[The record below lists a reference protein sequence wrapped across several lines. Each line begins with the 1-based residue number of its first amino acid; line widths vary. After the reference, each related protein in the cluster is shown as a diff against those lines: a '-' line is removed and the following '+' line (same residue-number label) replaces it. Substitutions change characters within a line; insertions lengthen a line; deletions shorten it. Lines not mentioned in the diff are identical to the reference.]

1 MSRIGGVPIEQIVG
15 KGNGG
20 SGEDDVVDVDSGKLK
35 IAGSAEPG
43 KMIDPRNKVNF
54 FTDFFGEAADLTDE
68 PHITEDQG
76 SGTGNAVTGATNGAG
91 GTVTIAS
98 ASDDGAFT
106 ANGSAIEVDGLN
118 WKANMGNLMLEVA
131 ISIDDVSEAYCF
143 VGFTDTLPSGTLE
156 QPIYLTSS
164 DVIDSDASNA
174 CGWVYDVDAT
184 TDQWALG
191 GVKADT
197 DTAPTF
203 AGSGLAPADGVEQV
217 LKIVVNSDGDVSGY
231 INGSLVGTVAD
242 AITASTAVTPVIVVA
257 NRSANQ
263 VIATVDYLWV
273 QADRA

>member
-1 MSRIGGVPIEQIVG
+1 MTSTINGIPLDDIAGD
-15 KGNGG
+15 GNK
-20 SGEDDVVDVDSGKLK
+20 SNELDVDSGKLLV
-35 IAGSAEPG
+35 AGSAQAG
-43 KMIDPRNKVNF
+43 DMINFRNKVTF
-54 FTDFFGEAADLTDE
+54 FTDFLGEAADLSDE
-68 PHITEDQG
+68 PHISEDEG

-118 WKANMGNLMLEVA
+118 WKASMGNLVMEAAL
-131 ISIDDVSEAYCF
+131 SIDDVSEAYCF
-143 VGFTDTLPSGTLE
+143 VGFTDVLPSSTLE

-164 DVIDSDASNA
+164 DVIDSDAANA

-191 GVKADT
+191 GVKANTDT
-197 DTAPTF
+197 DPTF
-203 AGSGLAPADGVEQV
+203 AGSGLAPADTVEQV
-217 LKIVVNSDGDVSGY
+217 LRVEVNSDGDVSGY
-231 INGSLVGTVAD
+231 INGDLVGTVAD
-242 AITASTAVTPVIVVA
+242 AITASTAITPVIVVA

-263 VIATVDYLWV
+263 VIATVDYLFV